1 MKKKSLKL
9 SILLILLFVFGF
21 NRNANCQVPFQATG
35 IKIGEV
41 SRHSAIIWTR
51 LTKNAERN
59 IGSIPFK
66 MIKGKKSKENPEHF
80 IYSEPQIPEGHSL
93 DEMQNVVPGSE
104 GEVRVQYWVKGKNDA
119 TLKST
124 PWEKVD
130 PEKDFTHQF
139 SLKDLEPW
147 TDYELVT
154 ECRKDENSPVSEEG
168 NILGNFKTP
177 PEADDAEPLK
187 FSIITCQA
195 YYQRD
200 DSLNGHK
207 IYNVLNGFNPDFF
220 VMTGDIVYYDRL
232 GPVATSKE
240 LARFK
245 WNRMYSLPFQREFH
259 KHVSSYFEKDDHDTW
274 QDDCWPT
281 MKNDRMRDFTFKDG
295 QEIFLE
301 QVPITKQ
308 TYRTFRWGK
317 DLQFWLV
324 EGRDFRSPN
333 TMPDG
338 PEKTIWGNEQK
349 EWFKKTVQ
357 ESDATFKILISPT
370 PLVGPDRES
379 KNDNLANEG
388 FKYEGDELRQFIS
401 RQKNMFVVT
410 GDRHWQYVSV
420 DPLTGLKEFATGA
433 TTDQHA
439 GGFTMDQREPM
450 QLYLNIVGGFLWGTI
465 ERKDGKPVLTF
476 RHYSVDGKILHE
488 ETMIADQRK

>member
-1 MKKKSLKL
+1 MKKKFLKL

-21 NRNANCQVPFQATG
+21 NYNTNCQTPFQATG

-41 SRHSAIIWTR
+41 TQHSAIIWTR

-59 IGSIPFK
+59 IDGIPFK
-66 MIKGKKSKENPEHF
+66 MIKDQKSKDDPEHI
-80 IYSEPQIPEGHSL
+80 IYEEPQIPEGHSL
-93 DEMQNVVPGSE
+93 DEMQNSVPGAE
-104 GEVRVQYWVKGKNDA
+104 GQVRLQYWVKGKKET

-124 PWEKVD
+124 PWENAD

-139 SLKDLEPW
+139 TITDLAPW
-147 TDYELVT
+147 TVYELLT
-154 ECRKDENSPVSEEG
+154 ECRKDENSPVNEEG
-168 NILGNFKTP
+168 KILGNFKTP
-177 PEADDAEPLK
+177 PEAGDAEPIE
-187 FSIITCQA
+187 FSIITGQA
-195 YYQRD
+195 YFSRD
-200 DSLNGHK
+200 NDLNGHK
-207 IYNVLNGFNPDFF
+207 IYNVMNEFQPDFF
-220 VMTGDIVYYDRL
+220 VMTGDILYYDRV
-232 GPVATSKE
+232 GPVATSRE

-308 TYRTFRWGK
+308 TYRTIRWGK
-317 DLQFWLV
+317 DLQIWMV
-324 EGRDFRSPN
+324 EGRDFRTPN

-338 PEKTIWGNEQK
+338 PEKTIWGKEQK

-357 ESDATFKILISPT
+357 ESEATFKILISPT
-370 PLVGPDRES
+370 PVIGPDRAK
-379 KNDNLANEG
+379 KNDNLANKG
-388 FKYEGDELRQFIS
+388 FKYEGDELRKFIS
-401 RQKNMFVVT
+401 SQKNMFVVT

-420 DPLTGLKEFATGA
+420 DPETGVWEFSTGP
-433 TTDQHA
+433 TTDDHA
-439 GGFTMDQREPM
+439 GGFSMDQREPM
-450 QLYLNIVGGFLWGTI
+450 HRYLNIVGGFLWGNI
-465 ERKDGKPVLTF
+465 DRIDGKTVLTF

-488 ETMIADQRK
+488 EKMIAE